1 MKVCG
6 LNAEHAQVGW
16 GTQAFCLLTMKVS
29 QWHKSLEFVVFH
41 FFFFLSLDVSH
52 GHLKFSL
59 L

>member
-41 FFFFLSLDVSH
+41 FFFSCPWMSPT
-52 GHLKFSL
+52 GT
-59 L
+59 